1 MTRTGL
7 LLGKV
12 PRGGLEGLGGGELCM
27 VGKSGAGV
35 LRTSPP
41 AEGSA
46 KGGANTLWGFVN
58 GGTPHRRN
66 DRFLTLA
73 SPEDRD
79 FAPAQGRKS
88 PSAEGLMAVES
99 SPSPTGL
106 VFGPFS
112 ALRSFDDAAPGELAG
127 EGWDSDAD

>member
-7 LLGKV
+7 LLGKA
-12 PRGGLEGLGGGELCM
+12 PRGGVERLGSGGLCM

-73 SPEDRD
+73 SPEDKD
-79 FAPAQGRKS
+79 FAPEVTACVIIATRN
-88 PSAEGLMAVES
+88 VF
-99 SPSPTGL
+99 L
-106 VFGPFS
+106 VTRLCTNS
-112 ALRSFDDAAPGELAG
+112 
-127 EGWDSDAD
+127 